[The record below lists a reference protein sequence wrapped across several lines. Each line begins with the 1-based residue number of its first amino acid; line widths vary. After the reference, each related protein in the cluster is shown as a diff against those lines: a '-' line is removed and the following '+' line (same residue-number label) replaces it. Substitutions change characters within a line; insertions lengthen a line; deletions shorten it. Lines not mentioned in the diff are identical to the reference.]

1 VSRSRDF
8 TRAAPNAGTALV
20 EQKIVINGR
29 FLTQRM
35 VGVQRFAIEVIK
47 VIDGL
52 IESGEY
58 AWLKGRVEILAPPAA
73 RDFPLRH
80 IPVRRCG
87 FGGSYF
93 WEQLVLPFYASGSL
107 LLNFCSLGPVVTRDQ
122 IVVIHDATPK
132 ARPQNFTPLFCF
144 LYNFL
149 IPRLCRRA
157 RAIAT
162 VSEFSRSE
170 LGKWYDADTSKIT
183 VCYVG
188 ADHISRIVPDHSI
201 IDQLGLTGKKFFL
214 GVGVGNNKNA
224 ETVIAAMEKAGLDDT
239 LLMVT
244 GYRSAKVNGQEVKIT
259 SEQLRPTGYVTDEQL
274 RALMEH
280 ALALVSPSRY
290 EGFGL
295 PPVEGMVVGCPAIV
309 SNTPAMIE
317 ICGDAA
323 LHCDADDV
331 DGLARLL
338 RVVHDDPARRA
349 ELIAAGR
356 ARAARYTW
364 DATARVLLG
373 LCLAQFPSSANQ
385 AANQTDSLDADQR
398 TIVKPARSRAGAF
411 TS

>member
-1 VSRSRDF
+1 MPLY
-8 TRAAPNAGTALV
+8 APLEPNAGTALV
-20 EQKIVINGR
+20 QQKIVINGR

-58 AWLKGRVEILAPPAA
+58 AALKGCVEILAPRAA

-87 FGGSYF
+87 IGGSYF
-93 WEQLVLPFYASGSL
+93 WEQLVLPFYANGSL

-157 RAIAT
+157 RAIGT

-170 LGKWYDADTSKIT
+170 LGKWYGADTSKIK

-188 ADHISRIVPDHSI
+188 ADHISRIAPDHSI
-201 IDQLGLTGKKFFL
+201 IERLGLKGRKFFL
-214 GVGVGNNKNA
+214 GVGAGNNKNA
-224 ETVIAAMEKAGLDDT
+224 ETVIAAMQEAGLDDT
-239 LLMVT
+239 LLMIT
-244 GYRSAKVNGQEVKIT
+244 GYRSAKVNGQEVKID
-259 SEQLRPTGYVTDEQL
+259 SDNLRPTGYVTDEEL
-274 RALMEH
+274 RSLMEH

-309 SNTPAMIE
+309 SNTPAMVE

-338 RVVHDDPARRA
+338 RTVHDDPAKRA

-364 DATARVLLG
+364 NATARILLE
-373 LCLAQFPSSANQ
+373 LCLAQFPQMRNQ
-385 AANQTDSLDADQR
+385 ARSFNADQR
-398 TIVKPARSRAGAF
+398 PAGNAAKSSETVG
-411 TS
+411 

>member
-1 VSRSRDF
+1 VQ
-8 TRAAPNAGTALV
+8 
-20 EQKIVINGR
+20 QKIVINGR

-58 AWLKGRVEILAPPAA
+58 AGLEGRVEILAPRAA

-87 FGGSYF
+87 IGGSYF
-93 WEQLVLPFYASGSL
+93 WEQLMLPFYASGSL

-132 ARPQNFTPLFCF
+132 ARPQNFTPLFCA

-149 IPRLCRRA
+149 IPRLCARA
-157 RAIAT
+157 RAIGT

-170 LGKWYDADTSKIT
+170 LGKWYGANTSKIE

-201 IDQLGLTGKKFFL
+201 IERLGLKGRKFFL
-214 GVGVGNNKNA
+214 GVGAGNNKNA
-224 ETVIAAMEKAGLDDT
+224 ETVIAAMQKAGLDDT
-239 LLMVT
+239 LLMIT
-244 GYRSAKVNGQEVKIT
+244 GYRNAKVNGQEVKIT
-259 SEQLRPTGYVTDEQL
+259 SDNLRPTGYVTDEQL
-274 RALMEH
+274 RSLMEH

-309 SNTPAMIE
+309 SDTPAMVE

-331 DGLARLL
+331 DGLAGFLRL
-338 RVVHDDPARRA
+338 VHDDPVRRA

-364 DATARVLLG
+364 DSTARVLVR
-373 LCLAQFPSSANQ
+373 LCLAQFALH
-385 AANQTDSLDADQR
+385 ALF
-398 TIVKPARSRAGAF
+398 ARRDEGEARERAPIAPPRNVGEAHM
-411 TS
+411 

>member
-1 VSRSRDF
+1 MQ
-8 TRAAPNAGTALV
+8 
-20 EQKIVINGR
+20 QKIVINGR

-58 AWLKGRVEILAPPAA
+58 AGLKGRVEILAPPAA

-87 FGGSYF
+87 IGGSYF

-132 ARPQNFTPLFCF
+132 ARPQNFTPLFCA

-149 IPRLCRRA
+149 IPRLCARA
-157 RAIAT
+157 RAIGT

-170 LGKWYDADTSKIT
+170 LGKWYGANTSKIE

-188 ADHISRIVPDHSI
+188 ADHISRIVPDHAI
-201 IDQLGLTGKKFFL
+201 IDKLGLKGKKFFL
-214 GVGVGNNKNA
+214 GVGAGNNKNA
-224 ETVIAAMEKAGLDDT
+224 EFVIAAMEKAGLNDT

-244 GYRSAKVNGQEVKIT
+244 GYRNAKVNGQEVKIT
-259 SEQLRPTGYVTDEQL
+259 SDKLRPTGYVTDQEL
-274 RALMEH
+274 RSLMEH

-309 SNTPAMIE
+309 SDTPAMVE

-331 DGLARLL
+331 DGLARFL
-338 RVVHDDPARRA
+338 RTVHDDPARRA

-364 DATARVLLG
+364 DSTARVLVR
-373 LCLAQFPSSANQ
+373 LCLAQFALHELF
-385 AANQTDSLDADQR
+385 TRRDEGE
-398 TIVKPARSRAGAF
+398 ARERAPIAPPRGAGEARV
-411 TS
+411 

>member
-1 VSRSRDF
+1 VQ
-8 TRAAPNAGTALV
+8 
-20 EQKIVINGR
+20 QKIVINGR

-47 VIDGL
+47 VIDAL
-52 IESGEY
+52 IERGEY
-58 AWLKGRVEILAPPAA
+58 AALKGRIEILAPPAA

-87 FGGSYF
+87 IGGSYF
-93 WEQLVLPFYASGSL
+93 WEQLMLPFYASGSL

-132 ARPQNFTPLFCF
+132 ARPQNFTRLFCF

-149 IPRLCRRA
+149 IPRLCKRA
-157 RAIAT
+157 RAIGT

-170 LGKWYDADTSKIT
+170 LGKWYGADTGKIT

-188 ADHISRIVPDHSI
+188 ADHISRIVPDHAI
-201 IDQLGLTGKKFFL
+201 IDRLGLKGKKFFL
-214 GVGVGNNKNA
+214 GVGAGNNKNA
-224 ETVIAAMEKAGLDDT
+224 ETVVAAMQKAGLDDT
-239 LLMVT
+239 LLMIT
-244 GYRSAKVNGQEVKIT
+244 GYRSAKVNGQEVKIDFDN
-259 SEQLRPTGYVTDEQL
+259 LRPTGYVTDEEL
-274 RALMEH
+274 RSLMEH

-309 SNTPAMIE
+309 SNTPAMVE

-323 LHCDADDV
+323 LHCDADDI
-331 DGLARLL
+331 DGLAGLL
-338 RVVHDDPARRA
+338 RAVHDDPAKRA

-364 DATARVLLG
+364 ESTTRVLLD
-373 LCLAQFPSSANQ
+373 LCLAQFPQAN
-385 AANQTDSLDADQR
+385 
-398 TIVKPARSRAGAF
+398 KKARSFNGDRRVVLDRAKTPESVG
-411 TS
+411 

>member
-1 VSRSRDF
+1 VQ
-8 TRAAPNAGTALV
+8 
-20 EQKIVINGR
+20 QKIVINGR

-58 AWLKGRVEILAPPAA
+58 AALKGRVEILAPAAA

-87 FGGSYF
+87 IGGSYF
-93 WEQLVLPFYASGSL
+93 WEQLMLPFYARGKL

-132 ARPQNFTPLFCF
+132 ARPQNFSRLFCF

-149 IPRLCRRA
+149 IPRLCKRA
-157 RAIAT
+157 RAIGT

-170 LGKWYDADTSKIT
+170 LGKWYGADTGKIT

-201 IDQLGLTGKKFFL
+201 IERLGLKGRKFFL
-214 GVGVGNNKNA
+214 GVGAGNNKNA
-224 ETVIAAMEKAGLDDT
+224 ETVIAAMQKAGLDDA

-244 GYRSAKVNGQEVKIT
+244 GYRNAKVNGQEVKID
-259 SEQLRPTGYVTDEQL
+259 SDNLRPTGYVSDEQL
-274 RALMEH
+274 RSLMEH

-309 SNTPAMIE
+309 SNTPAMVE

-323 LHCDADDV
+323 LHCDADDI

-338 RVVHDDPARRA
+338 RLVHDDPARRA
-349 ELIAAGR
+349 ELIAAGK

-373 LCLAQFPSSANQ
+373 LCLAQFPQAANQ
-385 AANQTDSLDADQR
+385 ATNQTDSLDADQR
-398 TIVKPARSRAGAF
+398 PVVKPARSRERAL

>member
-1 VSRSRDF
+1 VQ
-8 TRAAPNAGTALV
+8 
-20 EQKIVINGR
+20 QKIVINGR

-58 AWLKGRVEILAPPAA
+58 AGLKGRVEILAPPAA

-80 IPVRRCG
+80 IAVRRCG
-87 FGGSYF
+87 IGGSYF

-107 LLNFCSLGPVVTRDQ
+107 LLNFCSLGPVVMRDQ

-132 ARPQNFTPLFCF
+132 ARPQNFTPLFCA

-149 IPRLCRRA
+149 IPRLCARA
-157 RAIAT
+157 RAIGT

-170 LGKWYDADTSKIT
+170 LGKWYGANTSKIE

-201 IDQLGLTGKKFFL
+201 IEKLGLKARKFFL
-214 GVGVGNNKNA
+214 GVGAGNNKNA
-224 ETVIAAMEKAGLDDT
+224 ETVIAAMQKAGLDDT
-239 LLMVT
+239 LFMVT
-244 GYRSAKVNGQEVKIT
+244 GYRNAKVNGQEVKVD
-259 SEQLRPTGYVTDEQL
+259 SDNLRPTGYVTDQEL
-274 RALMEH
+274 RSLMEH

-295 PPVEGMVVGCPAIV
+295 PPVEAMVVGCPAIV
-309 SNTPAMIE
+309 SDTPAMVE

-323 LHCDADDV
+323 LHCDADDA
-331 DGLARLL
+331 DGLARFL
-338 RVVHDDPARRA
+338 RIVHDDPARRA

-364 DATARVLLG
+364 DSTARVLVR
-373 LCLAQFPSSANQ
+373 LCLAQFALHALFARRDVGEACERAPVPRPGNVGEAN
-385 AANQTDSLDADQR
+385 
-398 TIVKPARSRAGAF
+398 V
-411 TS
+411 

>member
-1 VSRSRDF
+1 VQ
-8 TRAAPNAGTALV
+8 
-20 EQKIVINGR
+20 QKIVINGR

-58 AWLKGRVEILAPPAA
+58 AGLKGRVEILAPPAA

-80 IPVRRCG
+80 IAVRRCG
-87 FGGSYF
+87 IGGSYF

-107 LLNFCSLGPVVTRDQ
+107 LLNFCSLGPVVMRDQ

-132 ARPQNFTPLFCF
+132 ARPQNFTPLFCA

-149 IPRLCRRA
+149 IPRLCARA
-157 RAIAT
+157 RAIGT

-170 LGKWYDADTSKIT
+170 LGKWYGANTSKIE

-201 IDQLGLTGKKFFL
+201 IEKLGLKGKKFFL
-214 GVGVGNNKNA
+214 GVGAGNNKNA
-224 ETVIAAMEKAGLDDT
+224 ETVIAAMQKAGLDDT
-239 LLMVT
+239 LLMIT
-244 GYRSAKVNGQEVKIT
+244 GYRNAKVNGQEVKVD
-259 SEQLRPTGYVTDEQL
+259 SDNLRPTGYVTDQEL
-274 RALMEH
+274 RSLMEH

-295 PPVEGMVVGCPAIV
+295 PPVEAMVVGCPAIV
-309 SNTPAMIE
+309 SDTPAMVE

-331 DGLARLL
+331 DGLARFL
-338 RVVHDDPARRA
+338 RIVHDHPARRA

-364 DATARVLLG
+364 DSTARVLVR
-373 LCLAQFPSSANQ
+373 LCLAQFALHALFAPRCRRSSRAC
-385 AANQTDSLDADQR
+385 ASLAPLTR
-398 TIVKPARSRAGAF
+398 RVIHRRSRQAPDNANE
-411 TS
+411 

>member
-1 VSRSRDF
+1 MNWNGAF
-8 TRAAPNAGTALV
+8 CAPGPNAGTALV
-20 EQKIVINGR
+20 QQKIVINGR

-35 VGVQRFAIEVIK
+35 VGVQRFAIEVTR

-58 AWLKGRVEILAPPAA
+58 AALKGRVEILAPPAA

-87 FGGSYF
+87 IGGSYF
-93 WEQLVLPFYASGSL
+93 WEQLVLPFYARGKL
-107 LLNFCSLGPVVTRDQ
+107 LLNFCSLGPVVTHDQ

-132 ARPQNFTPLFCF
+132 ARPQNFTRLFCF

-149 IPRLCRRA
+149 IPRLCKRA
-157 RAIAT
+157 RAIGT

-170 LGKWYDADTSKIT
+170 LGKWYGADTGKIT

-201 IDQLGLTGKKFFL
+201 IERLGLKGRKFFL
-214 GVGVGNNKNA
+214 GVGAGNNKNA
-224 ETVIAAMEKAGLDDT
+224 ETVIAAMEKAGLNDT
-239 LLMVT
+239 LLMIT
-244 GYRSAKVNGQEVKIT
+244 GYRNAKVNGQEVKV
-259 SEQLRPTGYVTDEQL
+259 SSDNLRPTGYVTDEQL
-274 RALMEH
+274 RSLMEH

-309 SNTPAMIE
+309 SNTPAMVE

-323 LHCDADDV
+323 LHCDADDI

-338 RVVHDDPARRA
+338 RAVHDDPARRA
-349 ELIAAGR
+349 ELIAAGH

-364 DATARVLLG
+364 ESTARVLLG
-373 LCLAQFPSSANQ
+373 LCLAQFPQ
-385 AANQTDSLDADQR
+385 ATKEARSFNGDQR
-398 TIVKPARSRAGAF
+398 VVLDRTKTPEAVG
-411 TS
+411 

>member
-1 VSRSRDF
+1 VQ
-8 TRAAPNAGTALV
+8 
-20 EQKIVINGR
+20 QKIVINGR

-35 VGVQRFAIEVIK
+35 VGVQRFAIEVTK

-58 AWLKGRVEILAPPAA
+58 AALKGRVEILAPPAA

-87 FGGSYF
+87 VGGSYF
-93 WEQLVLPFYASGSL
+93 WEQLVLPFYARGKL

-157 RAIAT
+157 LAIGT

-170 LGKWYDADTSKIT
+170 LGKWYGADTRKIT

-201 IDQLGLTGKKFFL
+201 MERLGLKGRKFFL
-214 GVGVGNNKNA
+214 GVGAGNNKNA
-224 ETVIAAMEKAGLDDT
+224 ETVIAAMQKAGLHDT

-244 GYRSAKVNGQEVKIT
+244 GYRNAKVNGQEVKID
-259 SEQLRPTGYVTDEQL
+259 SDNLRPTGYVTDQQL
-274 RALMEH
+274 RSLMEH

-309 SNTPAMIE
+309 SNTPAMVE

-331 DGLARLL
+331 EGLARLL
-338 RVVHDDPARRA
+338 RLVHDDPARRA
-349 ELIAAGR
+349 ELIAAGK
-356 ARAARYTW
+356 ARSARYTW
-364 DATARVLLG
+364 EATARVLLG
-373 LCLAQFPSSANQ
+373 LCLAQFPQMKSEPRSSQ
-385 AANQTDSLDADQR
+385 ASQR
-398 TIVKPARSRAGAF
+398 VARDRAKSPETVA
-411 TS
+411 

>member
-1 VSRSRDF
+1 MD
-8 TRAAPNAGTALV
+8 
-20 EQKIVINGR
+20 QKIVINGR

-35 VGVQRFAIEVIK
+35 VGVQRFAIEVVKI
-47 VIDGL
+47 IDGL

-58 AWLKGRVEILAPPAA
+58 AALKGRVEILAPPAA

-80 IPVRRCG
+80 IPVRRVG
-87 FGGSYF
+87 IGGSYF
-93 WEQLVLPFYASGSL
+93 WEQLVLPLYARGSL

-122 IVVIHDATPK
+122 IVVIHDATPA
-132 ARPQNFTPLFCF
+132 ARPQNFTRLFCF

-157 RAIAT
+157 LAIGT

-170 LGKWYDADTSKIT
+170 LGKWYGADTGKIK

-188 ADHISRIVPDHSI
+188 ADHISRIVPDHSVI
-201 IDQLGLTGKKFFL
+201 ERLALEGRKFFL
-214 GVGVGNNKNA
+214 GVGAGNNKNA
-224 ETVIAAMEKAGLDDT
+224 ETVIAAMNKAGLDDT
-239 LLMVT
+239 WLMIT
-244 GYRSAKVNGQEVKIT
+244 GYRNAKVNGQEVKIE
-259 SEQLRPTGYVTDEQL
+259 SNNLHPTGYVTDEEL
-274 RALMEH
+274 RSLMEH

-295 PPVEGMVVGCPAIV
+295 PPVEGMLVGCPAIV
-309 SNTPAMIE
+309 SNTPAMVE

-338 RVVHDDPARRA
+338 RIVHDDPAKRT

-364 DATARVLLG
+364 EATTRTLLG
-373 LCLAQFPSSANQ
+373 LCLAQFPH
-385 AANQTDSLDADQR
+385 AANKLRSFDADQR
-398 TIVKPARSRAGAF
+398 MSSNRARLPETVG
-411 TS
+411 